1 MNLSSIQYSL
11 RDALRSFRR
20 NKFMSIASMATV
32 AISLLILGSAW
43 LLVLNANFLA
53 TKMESELE
61 VNVYLLKEVTRE
73 QALNMKPE
81 FEKITG
87 VAEVIFVSKEDGLKL
102 LEDRMDGEGKIQE
115 AMADA
120 NPLPDR
126 YRLKADNADLVPQ
139 IAKDVELIQ
148 GVESVRYGQGMV
160 EKLLSFTHWLRTAGL
175 VVIFAVGLAAVFL
188 IATTIRLTVFSRRRE
203 IGIMKLVGAT
213 NGYIRRPFFLE
224 GMLIGLTGALIA
236 VGCLHL
242 FYSQLVKNI
251 SLTVNFLPVL
261 TDMNILLNIY
271 KNLLLMGTFLGAVG
285 SAISL
290 RRFLKV

>member
-11 RDALRSFRR
+11 RDALRSFCR

-43 LLVLNANFLA
+43 LLVLNANYLA
-53 TKMESELE
+53 NKMESELE
-61 VNVYLLKEVTRE
+61 VNAYLLKEVTRE
-73 QALNMKPE
+73 QALNMKTKLE
-81 FEKITG
+81 ALDG
-87 VAEVIFVSKEDGLKL
+87 VVEVIFVSKEDGLKA
-102 LEDRMDGEGKIQE
+102 LESRMDEDANLEE
-115 AMADA
+115 ALAEF

-126 YRLKADNADLVPQ
+126 YRLKAENADLVPK

-148 GVESVRYGQGMV
+148 GVDNVRYGQGMV

-175 VVIFAVGLAAVFL
+175 VVIFAIGLAAVFL

-224 GMLIGLTGALIA
+224 GMLIGLIGASIA
-236 VGCLHL
+236 VGCLHF

-251 SLTVNFLPVL
+251 ALTVNFLPVL
-261 TDMNILLNIY
+261 TDSHVLMNIY

-290 RRFLKV
+290 HRFLKV